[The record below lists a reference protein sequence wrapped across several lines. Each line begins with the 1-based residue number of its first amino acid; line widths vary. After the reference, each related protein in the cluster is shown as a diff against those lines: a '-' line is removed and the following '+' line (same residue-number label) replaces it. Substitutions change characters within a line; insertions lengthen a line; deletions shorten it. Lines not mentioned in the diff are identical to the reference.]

1 MFSAGKMKSF
11 SLKDYPMEIGEEKID
26 NQEMESSSYAEEE
39 VSPVLPESNPPLS
52 IWQLI
57 LLFLGGVVVCT
68 IFFAMGFLI
77 GKNQGKMEQMIAS
90 GSRGPGVQDV
100 AAQNSPTSSLPRS
113 VAAAGTPTQSNLEF
127 FNEVNKNTRSEPAP
141 QAGITPKEPSGQS
154 KLAELPSSATGTV
167 EASKTPASASEL
179 RSDAPVITA
188 TEGETPKPKESKE
201 VYRIQMGAFQTQD
214 EAQNLVLELEA
225 KRFEAFIEPP
235 SGRTDPYYRVQMGP
249 YSSNAKVTEMVG
261 RLKKAGFNAYKKKY

>member
-1 MFSAGKMKSF
+1 
-11 SLKDYPMEIGEEKID
+11 MEIGEEKID

-39 VSPVLPESNPPLS
+39 ISPVLPESNPPLS

-77 GKNQGKMEQMIAS
+77 GKNQGRMEQMIAS
-90 GSRGPGVQDV
+90 GSHSPGVKDV
-100 AAQNSPTSSLPRS
+100 ATQNSPVSTLPRS
-113 VAAAGTPTQSNLEF
+113 AAAAGTPTQSNLEF
-127 FNEVNKNTRSEPAP
+127 FSEVNRNTRSEPAS
-141 QAGITPKEPSGQS
+141 QTGVTPKEPSGQS
-154 KLAELPSSATGTV
+154 KLADLPSSAAAAGTV
-167 EASKTPASASEL
+167 DAGKTPTSTPEL
-179 RSDAPVITA
+179 KSDAPVITA
-188 TEGETPKPKESKE
+188 TESATAKTKESRE

-225 KRFEAFIEPP
+225 KKFEAFIEPP